1 MEGWQQRA
9 FNQSHKQQ
17 IMKLTKNTT
26 IVAYDNDRLTVKDK
40 RGKITQVEVLDLQYD
55 TWIERLEPSDSDTDI
70 GVLQI
75 VSMKL
80 FTWAL
85 DAEGYEIEKPVK
97 ADKDFAEKFSIYLAE
112 GYDWGAYMNQCY
124 ESEKDFYDE
133 CK

>member
-1 MEGWQQRA
+1 MERWQQRA

-70 GVLQI
+70 GV
-75 VSMKL
+75 
-80 FTWAL
+80 
-85 DAEGYEIEKPVK
+85 
-97 ADKDFAEKFSIYLAE
+97 
-112 GYDWGAYMNQCY
+112 
-124 ESEKDFYDE
+124 
-133 CK
+133 